1 MDRWQRE
8 GLRSANSGLRNQIE
22 HLLDAYEQQQPRL
35 TEMFRQLEAV
45 RVQANSPDQSVE
57 VVVDASGVLTD
68 LTLTAAALRKA
79 PDQLART
86 ILDAVQEAVRHAHE
100 QHTALTTPIGTELD
114 DVPDLSDILP
124 EAPNL
129 REVRAFF
136 RGEEKRA
143 E

>member
-1 MDRWQRE
+1 MDRWKRE

-22 HLLDAYEQQQPRL
+22 HLLDTYEQQQPRL
-35 TEMFRQLEAV
+35 AEMFRQLEAV
-45 RVQANSPDQSVE
+45 RVQANSPDQSVA
-57 VVVDASGVLTD
+57 VVVDAGGVLTD
-68 LTLTAAALRKA
+68 LTLTAAALRES

-86 ILDAVQEAVRHAHE
+86 ILDTVREAVGRARE
-100 QHTALTTPIGTELD
+100 QHTALTTPVGTELD
-114 DVPDLSDILP
+114 GMPDLSDIAD

-136 RGEEKRA
+136 RGEENRA

>member
-1 MDRWQRE
+1 MDRWKRE

-35 TEMFRQLEAV
+35 TEMFRQLETV

-79 PDQLART
+79 PDQLARA
-86 ILDAVQEAVRHAHE
+86 ILDAVQEAVGQARAQHE
-100 QHTALTTPIGTELD
+100 TLTAPVGAELD
-114 DVPDLSDILP
+114 DLPDLSDIDA

-136 RGEEKRA
+136 RGEEDRA

>member
-1 MDRWQRE
+1 MDRWKRE

-22 HLLDAYEQQQPRL
+22 DLLDTYEQQQPRVS
-35 TEMFRQLEAV
+35 EMFRQLEAV

-57 VVVDASGVLTD
+57 VVVDANGVLTD
-68 LTLTAAALRKA
+68 LSLTPAALRKA

-86 ILDAVQEAVRHAHE
+86 ILAAVQEAVGRAGE
-100 QHTALTTPIGTELD
+100 QHTALTAPVGTELD
-114 DVPDLSDILP
+114 NMPDLSDIAD

-129 REVRAFF
+129 REIRAFF
-136 RGEEKRA
+136 RGEENRA

>member
-1 MDRWQRE
+1 MDRWKRE

-35 TEMFRQLEAV
+35 TEMFRQLETV

-86 ILDAVQEAVRHAHE
+86 ILDAVREAVGQARAQHE
-100 QHTALTTPIGTELD
+100 TLTAPVGTELD
-114 DVPDLSDILP
+114 DMPDLSDIAA

-136 RGEEKRA
+136 RGEEDRA